1 MKNIVTDLDGKRIDE
16 LEVRNKEIKSNLE
29 GVLQDF
35 IDEKNMLLAMKKQPK
50 LGYRFMKMIMLELA
64 KYPSMSLQDYINLDY
79 DTVNHYY
86 IKFSE
91 LIAYYNRHFEIVD
104 NKNIF
109 MRYLGVDVHQYDRLE
124 KHDDERIQQVM
135 RMIDGDYVGL
145 GWVASESGEAD
156 VKATTSRLRASGGA
170 GHSVVTAAEEKVI
183 EQGMGMTDDELAKKL
198 LQRGIAIVGE
208 NRRLK

>member
-1 MKNIVTDLDGKRIDE
+1 MKNIVTDLDGNVVDE
-16 LEVRNKEIKSNLE
+16 LENKNNKIKENLE

-35 IDEKNMLLAMKKQPK
+35 INEKNMLLAMKKQPK

-64 KYPSMSLQDYINLDY
+64 KYPSMKLQDYIDLDY

-183 EQGMGMTDDELAKKL
+183 EQGMGMTDDELTKKL
-198 LQRGIAIVGE
+198 LKRGITVVDE

>member
-1 MKNIVTDLDGKRIDE
+1 MKNVVVDENGNVVDE
-16 LEVRNKEIKSNLE
+16 LALRNEEIKANLE

-35 IDEKNMLLAMKKQPK
+35 INEKNMLLAMKKQPK

-64 KYPSMSLQDYINLDY
+64 KYPSMSLQDYIELDY

-198 LQRGIAIVGE
+198 LKRGITIIDE

>member
-1 MKNIVTDLDGKRIDE
+1 MKNIVVDENGNAVDE
-16 LEVRNKEIKSNLE
+16 LAERNEEIKRNLE
-29 GVLQDF
+29 GVLEDF
-35 IDEKNMLLAMKKQPK
+35 IQEKNMLLAMKKQPK

-64 KYPSMSLQDYINLDY
+64 KYPSMKLQDYIDLDY

-124 KHDDERIQQVM
+124 KHEDERIQQVM

-170 GHSVVTAAEEKVI
+170 GHSVVTAAEEKVF

-198 LQRGIAIVGE
+198 LKRGITIIDE

>member
-1 MKNIVTDLDGKRIDE
+1 MRKVVLDENGNVIDE

-64 KYPSMSLQDYINLDY
+64 KYPSMSLQDYIDLDY

-156 VKATTSRLRASGGA
+156 VKATTSRLRASGGE

-183 EQGMGMTDDELAKKL
+183 EQAMGMSDTELENRLA
-198 LQRGIAIVGE
+198 QRGIKL
-208 NRRLK
+208 LK

>member
-1 MKNIVTDLDGKRIDE
+1 MKIYLDDNGNPIDL
-16 LEVRNKEIKSNLE
+16 LEERNNEIKANLE
-29 GVLQDF
+29 AVLQDF
-35 IDEKNMLLAMKKQPK
+35 ISEKNMLLAMKKQPK

-64 KYPSMSLQDYINLDY
+64 KYPSMKLQDYIDIDY

-145 GWVASESGEAD
+145 AWVAGESGEAD
-156 VKATTSRLRASGGA
+156 AKATTSRLRASGGA

-198 LQRGIAIVGE
+198 LKRGITIIDE